1 MPEAA
6 HRPLRVA
13 VAGAG
18 EAGRELAAV
27 AEEVGRR
34 IAEAGAVL
42 ISGGLGGVMEAA
54 ARGCDLGGGMT
65 VGILPGPDAESA
77 NPHIRVPLPT
87 GLGEARNVL
96 VARTADVVI
105 AIGGGWGTL
114 SEVAMARKVGVPV
127 VLLHPGLT
135 GQLGLTV
142 AETAEEAVRLAVLAG
157 GRPRKGE

>member
-1 MPEAA
+1 MPDAGE
-6 HRPLRVA
+6 RPVRIA

-18 EAGRELAAV
+18 AADPELEAV

-34 IAEAGAVL
+34 IAEAGAIL
-42 ISGGLGGVMEAA
+42 LCGGLGGVMEAA
-54 ARGCDLGGGMT
+54 ARGCAGAGGLT
-65 VGILPGPDAESA
+65 IGILPGTDAAAA

-96 VARTADVVI
+96 VAGSGDAVI

-127 VLLHPGLT
+127 VLLRPGLT
-135 GQLGLTV
+135 EGLELTV
-142 AETAEEAVRLAVLAG
+142 AASAEEAVRLAVLAG
-157 GRPRKGE
+157 GRP

>member
-1 MPEAA
+1 MPEGQP
-6 HRPLRVA
+6 RPLRIA

-18 EAGRELAAV
+18 TADAEVTEI

-34 IAEAGAVL
+34 IAEVGAVL

-54 ARGCDLGGGMT
+54 ARGCDLGGGLT
-65 VGILPGPDAESA
+65 VGILPGTDPASA

-96 VARTADVVI
+96 VARTADVLI

-114 SEVAMARKVGVPV
+114 SEVALARKVDIPV
-127 VLLHPGLT
+127 VILRPGLT

-157 GRPRKGE
+157 GRRHKGE